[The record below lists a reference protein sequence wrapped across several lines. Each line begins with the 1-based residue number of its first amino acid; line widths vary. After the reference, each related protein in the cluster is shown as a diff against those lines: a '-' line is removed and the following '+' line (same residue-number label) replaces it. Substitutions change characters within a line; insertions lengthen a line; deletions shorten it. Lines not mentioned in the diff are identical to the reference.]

1 MAPSDRVLVFL
12 FLVVK
17 VDSLEVI
24 KIDIVDITFKFKL
37 LLLIM
42 MIIHLLLKY

>member
-12 FLVVK
+12 LLVVK

-24 KIDIVDITFKFKL
+24 KVDIVDITFKFKL

>member
-12 FLVVK
+12 LLVVK

-24 KIDIVDITFKFKL
+24 KVDIVDITFKFKL

-42 MIIHLLLKY
+42 MILIIHLL